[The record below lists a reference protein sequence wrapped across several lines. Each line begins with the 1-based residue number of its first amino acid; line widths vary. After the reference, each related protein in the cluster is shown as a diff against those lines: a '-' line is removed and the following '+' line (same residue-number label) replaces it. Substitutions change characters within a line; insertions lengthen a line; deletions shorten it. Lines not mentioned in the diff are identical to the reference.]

1 MGKKAEIA
9 NVRPDGTITVNGRLT
24 WGQRTREK
32 IDAGLIVERFQ
43 RVALG
48 IEEATMT
55 ELNAARML
63 LDRRLPVIK
72 AIEVKDQGGQD
83 AKTISNEQ
91 LFAVIEGQATRVDQK

>member
-1 MGKKAEIA
+1 MAKREI
-9 NVRPDGTITVNGRLT
+9 GTIKPNGEILVNGRQT

-32 IDAGLIVERFQ
+32 IDAGLLVERFQ

-48 IEEATMT
+48 LEEATMT

-72 AIEVKDQGGQD
+72 AIEIETGTGQD
-83 AKTISNEQ
+83 AKTITNDQ
-91 LFAVIEGQATRVDQK
+91 LFAVIEGQAKRIDK